1 MLRADAGHRH
11 RLFALLLRSVAGAA
25 GAVASILALV
35 IAGAV
40 PHLSPWLPNR
50 LSGSLASLIGRR
62 PPDDI
67 WKAVLVALLGTLVL
81 SALAIR
87 PAAPLESRAARGPQ
101 AFPGASGISAEAR
114 LSLGSPSRGPL
125 RRRGHSLSR
134 STVLVSAAN
143 KVTCAPRCSQARR
156 PITTAKVP

>member
-87 PAAPLESRAARGPQ
+87 LFASREPAA
-101 AFPGASGISAEAR
+101 
-114 LSLGSPSRGPL
+114 
-125 RRRGHSLSR
+125 
-134 STVLVSAAN
+134 
-143 KVTCAPRCSQARR
+143 
-156 PITTAKVP
+156 